1 MCLKVVLKLKKIKM
15 KINWGTG
22 IVIAFALF
30 MSFILYFVFKVQSDS
45 KYDNELVTED
55 YYKKEIRVQGDI
67 QKVQNANDMKVKVVI
82 ANTEKGIQIAFPKDF
97 DFKNIKGKVSLYR
110 PSNQKLDF
118 EIPISLSSPDLL
130 IPKKNLVGGLWDI
143 SVEWNYEGK
152 TYLNKEEIYFQ

>member
-82 ANTEKGIQIAFPKDF
+82 ANTEKGIHIAFPKDF

-118 EIPISLSSPDLL
+118 EIPISLSSSDLL
-130 IPKKNLVGGLWDI
+130 IPKNNLVGGLWDI
-143 SVEWNYEGK
+143 SVEWNYQGK